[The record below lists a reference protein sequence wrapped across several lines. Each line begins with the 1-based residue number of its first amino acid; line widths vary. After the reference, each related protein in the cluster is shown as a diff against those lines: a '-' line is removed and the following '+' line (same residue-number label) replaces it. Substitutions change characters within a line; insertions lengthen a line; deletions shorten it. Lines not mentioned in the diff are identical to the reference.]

1 MLNFFNNRTT
11 NARTEGYN
19 NLAKLLQKRA
29 FGFRSFFN
37 YRLRL
42 LSL

>member
-1 MLNFFNNRTT
+1 NG
-11 NARTEGYN
+11 RTEGFN
-19 NLAKLLQKRA
+19 GLAKLLQKRA
-29 FGFRSFFN
+29 FGFKSFKN